1 MLSFIHP
8 KQKAWVT
15 REKLMNNKPFIA
27 LLQIAP
33 LYNEITMLF
42 DDEHQFSEWF
52 HQHDD
57 IRWGTLLNR
66 NDGSISLSVSR
77 PYDKIV
83 IANAHA
89 DAMTERAE
97 TGLYIDRVET
107 ENTGGYV
114 MIDFVFLKN
123 GKVLGVTDES
133 VVPYTHEN
141 VLSHNYY
148 GIDEAGM
155 IDLTVEPHGLIDTTD
170 LEKAGIGRFIDNIST
185 FITPNEAGHTVLFD
199 LIHLKD
205 GRVLCV
211 DNEGVILYEDDDLFH
226 LDAIESAGAIDLTG
240 VPDESSKS
248 QK

>member
-1 MLSFIHP
+1 
-8 KQKAWVT
+8 
-15 REKLMNNKPFIA
+15 MNNKSLIA

-52 HQHDD
+52 HQHED

-66 NDGSISLSVSR
+66 NNGSISLSVSR
-77 PYDKIV
+77 SDDKIV
-83 IANAHA
+83 IA
-89 DAMTERAE
+89 DAITERAE

-107 ENTGGYV
+107 ESTAGYG

-123 GKVLGVTDES
+123 GKVLGVTGES
-133 VVPYTHEN
+133 VMPYTRET
-141 VLSHNYY
+141 VLSQNYY
-148 GIDEAGM
+148 GIDVAGM

-170 LEKAGIGRFIDNIST
+170 LEKTGIGRFIDNIST
-185 FITPNEAGHTVLFD
+185 FIMPNEAGHTVLFD

-211 DNEGVILYEDDDLFH
+211 DNEGVILYEDGDLLH
-226 LDAIESAGAIDLTG
+226 LDAIKNAGSIDLTV
-240 VPDESSKS
+240 VPKKSLES
-248 QK
+248 

>member
-1 MLSFIHP
+1 
-8 KQKAWVT
+8 
-15 REKLMNNKPFIA
+15 MNNKPFIA
-27 LLQIAP
+27 LLQVAP

-77 PYDKIV
+77 SYDKIV

-211 DNEGVILYEDDDLFH
+211 DNEGVILYEDDDLLH